1 MDNILVQNLIMANLY
16 KYIFRGE
23 VGYCIVKNS
32 QTDNNFEKC
41 S

>member
-16 KYIFRGE
+16 KYIFCGE
-23 VGYCIVKNS
+23 VGCIVKNS